1 MKTDWQN
8 VHSKIQEKRKKVT
21 FSTMQIIA
29 FGFLGVILIGSILL
43 FLPIS
48 NQKPIQYLDALF
60 VSVSAVC
67 VTGLVTISP
76 AAQFTVFGK
85 IVLLGLIQIGGLG
98 VIACTMAVFLAVR
111 KKITMK
117 SRVMIQQTYNLETLS
132 GLVRFIIRI
141 LKGTFLVEGI
151 GAVLFS
157 FCFVPEYGL
166 IKGIAY
172 GIFHSVS
179 AFCNAGID
187 ILGTTSFIEYVNS
200 PLINLTTMFLI
211 VAGGLGFTVWH
222 DMRVNLQD
230 VVGQKRP
237 LKRLFTRLH
246 LQSKIVIIMTAGLLI
261 GGTLGYFLLEYHN
274 DATIGTLEF
283 GEKLLASG
291 FQSVT
296 TRTAGFATVSQAE
309 LTSASK
315 MFGCIL
321 MFIGGSPGGTAG
333 GIKTTT
339 MAILL
344 LTCAA
349 VIRGRKS
356 TECFGRKLAETNV
369 RSGIAIV
376 FLTFAIWLVGLFGI
390 AVLEP
395 DERFIDLIYEATSA
409 IGTVG
414 LSADLTPSLT
424 RGSHVILMILMYVGR
439 IGPITM
445 ALVFSGREDV
455 EAKFRDLPEK
465 RIMLG

>member
-1 MKTDWQN
+1 
-8 VHSKIQEKRKKVT
+8 
-21 FSTMQIIA
+21 MQIIA
-29 FGFLGVILIGSILL
+29 FGFLGVIFLGSILL
-43 FLPIS
+43 YLPIS
-48 NQKPIQYLDALF
+48 NQEPIAYLDALF

-67 VTGLVTISP
+67 VTGLVTVFP
-76 AAQFTVFGK
+76 AAQFTLFGK
-85 IVLLGLIQIGGLG
+85 VVLLGLIQIGGLG
-98 VIACTMAVFLAVR
+98 VIACTMAVFLAIR

-132 GLVRFIIRI
+132 GMVRFIIRI
-141 LKGTFLVEGI
+141 LKGTVLVEGI
-151 GAVLFS
+151 GAVLFA
-157 FCFVPEYGL
+157 FHFVPEYGF
-166 IKGIAY
+166 IKGVAY

-187 ILGTTSFIEYVNS
+187 VLGTSSFMEYVSS
-200 PLINLTTMFLI
+200 PLVSLTTMFLI

-222 DMRVNLQD
+222 DVRMNLQD
-230 VVGQKRP
+230 VAGQKRP

-246 LQSKIVIIMTAGLLI
+246 LQSKMVIVMTAGLI
-261 GGTLGYFLLEYHN
+261 MIGTLGYF
-274 DATIGTLEF
+274 
-283 GEKLLASG
+283 
-291 FQSVT
+291 
-296 TRTAGFATVSQAE
+296 
-309 LTSASK
+309 
-315 MFGCIL
+315 L

-333 GIKTTT
+333 GNKTTT

-356 TECFGRKLAETNV
+356 TECFGRRLAESNV

-376 FLTFAIWLVGLFGI
+376 FLTFAIWLTGLFGL

-395 DERFIDLIYEATSA
+395 DERFIDLMYEATSA

-445 ALVFSGREDV
+445 ALVFAGREDMQ
-455 EAKFRDLPEK
+455 AKFRDLPEK